1 MQAVTDRIRM
11 YADEFQQHLSA
22 KLMGYEY
29 SEGRKLSEE
38 QLVAARE
45 LYTYGLSKVL
55 EQIKADTVEASYALA
70 SDHAQEIGVGIAF
83 DVIFEGV
90 PNDDD

>member
-22 KLMGYEY
+22 KLMGYAY
-29 SEGRKLSEE
+29 SEGRKLSEG

-55 EQIKADTVEASYALA
+55 
-70 SDHAQEIGVGIAF
+70 
-83 DVIFEGV
+83 
-90 PNDDD
+90 